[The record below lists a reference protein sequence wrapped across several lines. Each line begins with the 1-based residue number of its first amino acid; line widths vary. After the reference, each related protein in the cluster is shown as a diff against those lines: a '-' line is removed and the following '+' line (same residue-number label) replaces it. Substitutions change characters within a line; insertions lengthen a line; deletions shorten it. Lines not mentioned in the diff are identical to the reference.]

1 MVVVKFTATK
11 EDEPYASYVTPDSSW
26 AAIPYGKRYIIS
38 HNGQQVHL
46 SNTLATAKNYI
57 IKQLRK
63 MPK

>member
-26 AAIPYGKRYIIS
+26 AAIPYGKRYIII

>member
-1 MVVVKFTATK
+1 MTIVKFTAVQ
-11 EDEPYASYVTPDSSW
+11 EDEPYASYVTPDCSW
-26 AAIPYGKRYIIS
+26 AAIPYGEKYIII

-63 MPK
+63 RSK